1 MTTETKTKK
10 KKVNLDRKY
19 EDNLIR
25 TDSMHLLFEIT
36 KNLVERFE
44 PVYYNG
50 CLYLRSKKTKKYTSN
65 GKKVAKLIN
74 GRVSLTSRQF
84 KEILYQLEIK
94 SKHINETVY
103 TISLKNGILTKNS
116 EGHYEVVN
124 DIDEFSPY
132 NIDVV
137 YDKKATSKVLN
148 DFLDDISCGNSEIK
162 QTLIEILGCVL
173 IPDPKVQHMI
183 FIQGPG
189 GSGKTTF
196 CEMIANFLG
205 KDLVSHNSL
214 SDFKDQTKL
223 SLLRGKLLN
232 LSDDIDYEKLYIE
245 RTQIL
250 KILSSGGVISARAIY
265 SYPIEFEN
273 TATIICSTNSMP
285 ILFNA
290 NSGIYRR
297 LVLLSLNK
305 EFNKEKRDPDMLKK
319 LSTPEVKSALLN
331 LAIEGMNRLVDNNYT
346 FTETKTLKETLE
358 EYYTESDTVKAFLV
372 EDGISENVI
381 TSLPVNEVYSAYKTF
396 CEVELSKEPVSKTLF
411 GMRMKNYGYIS
422 EVKSVKHGKGKKSIR
437 YYIKKKNKEKR
448 KAD

>member
-1 MTTETKTKK
+1 MSTEKIEKK
-10 KKVNLDRKY
+10 KKPNLDKRYKG
-19 EDNLIR
+19 ELEK
-25 TDSMHLLFEIT
+25 TDSFYLLFDIT
-36 KNLVERFE
+36 KDLIDNFE
-44 PVYYNG
+44 PVFYNG
-50 CLYLRSKKTKKYTSN
+50 SLYLRSIKTKKYTSN

-74 GRVSLTSRQF
+74 SKVSLTSRQF

-94 SKHINETVY
+94 SKHINKTVY
-103 TISLKNGILTKNS
+103 TISLNNGTLIKND
-116 EGHYEVVN
+116 EGYYEVIN
-124 DIDEFSPY
+124 DAREFSPY
-132 NIDVV
+132 NINVE
-137 YDKKATSKVLN
+137 YDESATSEVLD
-148 DFLDDISCGNSEIK
+148 DFLDDISCGNGEIK
-162 QTLIEILGCVL
+162 KTLIEILGCVL

-205 KDLVSHNSL
+205 KDLVSHNSI

-346 FTETKTLKETLE
+346 FTETKTLKDTLE

-372 EDGISENVI
+372 DDSITENMI
-381 TSLPVNEVYSAYKTF
+381 TALTVNEVYDAYKTF
-396 CEVELSKEPVSKTLF
+396 CEVELAKEPVTKTLF

-422 EVKSVKHGKGKKSIR
+422 KVKSVKHGKNKVSKR
-437 YYIKKKNKEKR
+437 YYVKKKKNISL
-448 KAD
+448 